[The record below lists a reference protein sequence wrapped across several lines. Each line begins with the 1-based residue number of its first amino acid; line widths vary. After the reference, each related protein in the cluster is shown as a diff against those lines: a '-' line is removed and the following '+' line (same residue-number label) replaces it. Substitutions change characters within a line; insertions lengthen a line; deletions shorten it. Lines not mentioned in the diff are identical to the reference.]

1 MFWPNPEYVIVCIL
15 PSNLAICFVPH
26 YHIRWSTKEILD
38 WEAFD
43 SRAEAETNAQQLV
56 RLGETYTIEERDEN
70 CPRCWKSF
78 HLKKANP
85 NPNQTYP
92 WQQTVL
98 DAFNEPNAQQ
108 RTLKVSQAQLAISAR
123 LAESIDSNE
132 QAAIRAALRTLRL
145 LLPQREEPKDQA
157 GEKKDIA

>member
-1 MFWPNPEYVIVCIL
+1 M
-15 PSNLAICFVPH
+15 AH
-26 YHIRWSTKEILD
+26 YHIHWSTKEILD

-43 SRAEAETNAQQLV
+43 SSAEAETSAQQLV
-56 RLGETYTIEERDEN
+56 RPGETYTIEERAEN

-78 HLKKANP
+78 RLRKADA

-92 WQQTVL
+92 WQETVL

-108 RTLKVSQAQLAISAR
+108 RIVKVSQAQLAISAR
-123 LAESIDSNE
+123 LAESLDSNE
-132 QAAIRAALRTLRL
+132 QAAVRAALRTLRL
-145 LLPQREEPKDQA
+145 LLPEREEPKDES

>member
-1 MFWPNPEYVIVCIL
+1 MV
-15 PSNLAICFVPH
+15 H
-26 YHIRWSTKEILD
+26 YHIRWSTKGVLD

-43 SRAEAETNAQQLV
+43 SREEAEASAQELV
-56 RLGETYTIEERDEN
+56 RLGETYTIEERDDN

-78 HLKKANP
+78 HIRQADP
-85 NPNQTYP
+85 NPNEAYS
-92 WQQTVL
+92 WQQTLL

-108 RTLKVSQAQLAISAR
+108 RVLKVTQAQRSISAR

-145 LLPQREEPKDQA
+145 LVPERKEPKDES